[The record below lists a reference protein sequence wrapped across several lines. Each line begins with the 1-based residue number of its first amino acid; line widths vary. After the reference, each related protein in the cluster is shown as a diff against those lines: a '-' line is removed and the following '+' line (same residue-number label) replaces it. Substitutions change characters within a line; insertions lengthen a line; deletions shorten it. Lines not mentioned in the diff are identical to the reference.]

1 MELPSYFETETIIA
15 GLQATDIFNLNSV
28 LGASIESQVVQTLNR
43 MRPVWDA
50 EDKYTLYSF
59 IRQSQTFPDVL
70 LAKRKPNTNQ
80 IDRDSIVF
88 GIELKGW
95 YLLAKEREPSFRL
108 EVTPAACAD
117 LDLIAI
123 VPWFLTNLISGKPK
137 AVAPYIESAKYAA
150 EYRNYH
156 WQHLMKKKPG
166 VSTAIVSPIE
176 GVKPYPPD
184 KGKSSDKPE
193 SDPGGN
199 FGRLARTEIMD
210 EYTTAVM
217 SEPIAGIEA
226 DYWLAFLK
234 LFEQKANSE
243 KIVGGINNLRKRISN
258 KALQPEGI
266 PNLAEEILALLE
278 KHLIG

>member
-1 MELPSYFETETIIA
+1 MELPSYFETETFIA

-28 LGASIESQVVQTLNR
+28 LGAAIESQVVQTLNR
-43 MRPVWDA
+43 MRTVWDA
-50 EDKYTLYSF
+50 DDKYTLYSF

-70 LAKRKPNTNQ
+70 FAKRKPNTNQ
-80 IDRDSIVF
+80 IDRESIVF

-123 VPWFLTNLISGKPK
+123 VPWFLANLISGRPK

-150 EYRNYH
+150 EYRNWH
-156 WQHLMKKKPG
+156 WQHKMKKKPDISSDINSPSGAG
-166 VSTAIVSPIE
+166 VR
-176 GVKPYPPD
+176 PYPPD
-184 KGKSSDKPE
+184 KGKSSDKPVA
-193 SDPGGN
+193 DPGGN

-210 EYTTAVM
+210 DYTTQVM

-226 DYWLAFLK
+226 DHWLSFLK
-234 LFEQKANSE
+234 LFDQKASPQ
-243 KIVGGINNLRKRISN
+243 KIQAGLSNLRRKITN
-258 KALQPEGI
+258 KAEQSSD
-266 PNLAEEILALLE
+266 LAEEILTVLE
-278 KHLIG
+278 RHMG

>member
-1 MELPSYFETETIIA
+1 MELPSYFATETTIA

-28 LGASIESQVVQTLNR
+28 LGATIESQVVQTLNR
-43 MRPVWDA
+43 MRSVWDA
-50 EDKYTLYSF
+50 DNNYTLYSF

-80 IDRDSIVF
+80 IDRESIVF

-123 VPWFLTNLISGKPK
+123 VPWFLTNLISGTPK
-137 AVAPYIESAKYAA
+137 TIAPYIESARYAA
-150 EYRNYH
+150 EYRNWH
-156 WQHLMKKKPG
+156 WRYKMKKKPG
-166 VSTAIVSPIE
+166 ASAEIISPSGE
-176 GVKPYPPD
+176 SVRPYPPD
-184 KGKSSDKPE
+184 KGKSSDKAV
-193 SDPGGN
+193 SDSGGN

-210 EYTTAVM
+210 EYTAAVM

-226 DYWLAFLK
+226 DYWLSFLK
-234 LFEQKANSE
+234 LFEQKASPD
-243 KIVGGINNLRKRISN
+243 KIQAGLTKLRN
-258 KALQPEGI
+258 KMTSK
-266 PNLAEEILALLE
+266 AEDYQESPDLIDEILTVLE
-278 KHLIG
+278 RHVG